1 MNIPL
6 PCCSARCLKT
16 LSNSNSES
24 HSDVLQLKD
33 VGKKFAFLSFT
44 EKAMAMETYENGCG
58 IYIMDEKTFCKW
70 NSSVSLSFCLVFIHQ
85 LITVL
90 FVQYVY

>member
-1 MNIPL
+1 ML
-6 PCCSARCLKT
+6 PEKL
-16 LSNSNSES
+16 
-24 HSDVLQLKD
+24 VLHNVHENL
-33 VGKKFAFLSFT
+33 AFLFT
-44 EKAMAMETYENGCG
+44 CRVLYRKAMAMETYENGCG

-70 NSSVSLSFCLVFIHQ
+70 NSSVSLSFCLVFIHL